1 MARFKGPGMKRLY
14 LYNRIN
20 ALESCVYVD
29 NPSYGLLEQGSSLA
43 ELAQYLTQPQFGSI
57 CERLEASADE
67 LESVEVTRQHH
78 SLQEYGR
85 N

>member
-1 MARFKGPGMKRLY
+1 MKRMY

-20 ALESCVYVD
+20 SLESCVYVD
-29 NPSYGLLEQGSSLA
+29 NSSHGLLEQGSSLA
-43 ELAQYLTQPQFGSI
+43 ELAQYLTQPQIDSI
-57 CERLEASADE
+57 CARLEASADE
-67 LESVEVTRQHH
+67 LESIEATNKHH

>member
-1 MARFKGPGMKRLY
+1 MAQFKGREMKRLY

-20 ALESCVYVD
+20 ELESCVYVD
-29 NPSYGLLEQGSSLA
+29 NHNYGLVEHGSSLA
-43 ELAQYLTQPQFGSI
+43 ELAQYLTQPQFGSV
-57 CERLEASADE
+57 CARLEASADE
-67 LESVEVTRQHH
+67 LESVEVTPRHH